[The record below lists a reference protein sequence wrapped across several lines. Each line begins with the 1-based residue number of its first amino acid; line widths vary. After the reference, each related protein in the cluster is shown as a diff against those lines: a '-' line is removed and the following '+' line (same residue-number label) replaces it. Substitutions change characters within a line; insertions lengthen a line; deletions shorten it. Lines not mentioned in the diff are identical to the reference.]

1 MIDRE
6 KFIPLSR
13 VNRKLRLRYSI
24 TLSSFAHLE
33 PVERTLERLQSQGY
47 DAVEM
52 FGEPKKM
59 EMKKLRD
66 ILDSFSLPVCGVTG
80 MWGSVSEDGWK
91 RKILSADR
99 SITKHSEEYVMEC
112 IKMCQFVGGNEMNI
126 CLFAD
131 NEMVSFDRNHR
142 ALSEDRKGV
151 VTQKAIPLLAKLS
164 RFAEDHGVHML
175 LEPLNRYSTPF
186 CSTAKDAL
194 GIASKVNQDNF
205 GILLD
210 TFHMNIE
217 EDSFEDAI
225 LKSRNLLRHM
235 HFADN
240 NRKMP
245 GYAHTNFLSIMRS
258 LSGIGYNGYASFEP
272 ILFDK
277 DYETF
282 TRKGLEHIR
291 SIEKSLSSTSLSH
304 SSFSNSAVVN

>member
-1 MIDRE
+1 M
-6 KFIPLSR
+6 
-13 VNRKLRLRYSI
+13 NQKLKLRYSI
-24 TLSSFAHLE
+24 TLSSFSHIE
-33 PVERTLERLQSQGY
+33 PVEKTLERLQGQGY

-66 ILDSFSLPVCGVTG
+66 ILDSFSFPVCGVTG
-80 MWGSVSEDGWK
+80 MWGSISEDGWK
-91 RKILSADR
+91 RRLLSADR

-112 IKMCQFVGGNEMNI
+112 IKMCQFVGGREMNI

-131 NEMVSFDRNHR
+131 KEMATFDRNHR
-142 ALSEDRKGV
+142 SLSEDRKGA
-151 VTQKAIPLLAKLS
+151 VTKKAIPMLYKLS

-186 CSTAKDAL
+186 CSTAREAVD
-194 GIASKVNQDNF
+194 IASKVNQDNF

-217 EDSFEDAI
+217 EDTFEDAI
-225 LKSRNLLRHM
+225 LKSRKLLRHM

-258 LSGIGYNGYASFEP
+258 LASIGYNGYVSFEP
-272 ILFDK
+272 TIVDQN
-277 DYETF
+277 YETS
-282 TRKGLEHIR
+282 TRKGLEYIR
-291 SIEKSLSSTSLSH
+291 SIEKSLTSSSLSSP
-304 SSFSNSAVVN
+304 SSFSNSVVVN

>member
-1 MIDRE
+1 M
-6 KFIPLSR
+6 
-13 VNRKLRLRYSI
+13 
-24 TLSSFAHLE
+24 
-33 PVERTLERLQSQGY
+33 ER
-47 DAVEM
+47 
-52 FGEPKKM
+52 
-59 EMKKLRD
+59 KKLRD
-66 ILDSFSLPVCGVTG
+66 ILDSFSFPVCGITG

-112 IKMCQFVGGNEMNI
+112 IKMCQFVGGREMNI

-131 NEMVSFDRNHR
+131 NEMAAFDRNHR

-151 VTQKAIPLLAKLS
+151 VTQKAIPLLTKLS
-164 RFAEDHGVHML
+164 RFAEDYGVHML

-194 GIASKVNQDNF
+194 DIASKVNQDNF

-225 LKSRNLLRHM
+225 LKSRKLLRHM

-272 ILFDK
+272 TIVDQH
-277 DYETF
+277 YETF
-282 TRKGLEHIR
+282 TRKGLEYIR
-291 SIEKSLSSTSLSH
+291 SIEKSLSSTSLSPS

>member
-1 MIDRE
+1 
-6 KFIPLSR
+6 
-13 VNRKLRLRYSI
+13 
-24 TLSSFAHLE
+24 
-33 PVERTLERLQSQGY
+33 
-47 DAVEM
+47 
-52 FGEPKKM
+52 
-59 EMKKLRD
+59 
-66 ILDSFSLPVCGVTG
+66 
-80 MWGSVSEDGWK
+80 
-91 RKILSADR
+91 
-99 SITKHSEEYVMEC
+99 
-112 IKMCQFVGGNEMNI
+112 MNI

-186 CSTAKDAL
+186 CCTAKDAL

-272 ILFDK
+272 ILSDK
-277 DYETF
+277 NYETY

-291 SIEKSLSSTSLSH
+291 SIEKSLSSTSLSP
-304 SSFSNSAVVN
+304 SSFSNHAVVN